1 MNSHRLLYLHGFNSS
16 PQSSK
21 AQVLRAYMDER
32 GMSDQLVIPALPP
45 VPAEAMS
52 QLISWFEANQKEA
65 TIAVAGSSLGGFYA
79 THLAERFGCK
89 TVLINPAVRPHVL
102 LKKYLGDNTNYHTN
116 ESWELDENHIEQFR
130 TLNVASISHP
140 ERYLLLLQTGDETLD
155 YRQALE
161 KYQGCQLVLEEGG
174 DHSFAGFK
182 NHIAQILKF
191 CSIDE

>member
-21 AQVLRAYMDER
+21 AQLLRVYMDER

-102 LKKYLGDNTNYHTN
+102 LKKYLGDNTNYHTDESWVLN
-116 ESWELDENHIEQFR
+116 ESHIEQFR

-174 DHSFAGFK
+174 DHSFSGFK

-191 CSIDE
+191 CGIDE